1 MGKIIKMKDLLKK
14 EGIKLNKVYTD
25 KDRPPFK
32 IAEMKVNNSKVTKA
46 YNGVLNHM
54 RKEIKKLNDDEMYEM
69 TKKLKLWFKK
79 NIYEDVNEDFGSP
92 IKQLPTFSSKEAKKV
107 VDDGLR
113 VWAKD
118 LRKVQYRVIK
128 DWMSKA
134 KSGVI
139 DYFDI
144 VRGLETGDMSRAHP
158 YETKFF
164 KAILD
169 KDKILDRFRKY
180 FGGKKGKPGY
190 RGPR

>member
-1 MGKIIKMKDLLKK
+1 MAKIIKMMDLLKK
-14 EGIKLNKVYTD
+14 EGIELGKVYTD
-25 KDRPPFK
+25 KTMPPFK
-32 IAEMKVNNSKVTKA
+32 
-46 YNGVLNHM
+46 
-54 RKEIKKLNDDEMYEM
+54 
-69 TKKLKLWFKK
+69 
-79 NIYEDVNEDFGSP
+79 VNEDFGSP

-113 VWAKD
+113 LWAKD

-139 DYFDI
+139 DYFDV
-144 VRGLETGDMSRAHP
+144 VRGIQVGDISRAHP
-158 YETKFF
+158 YETKFL
-164 KAILD
+164 KAMLD

>member
-1 MGKIIKMKDLLKK
+1 MAKIIKMMDLLKK
-14 EGIKLNKVYTD
+14 EGIELGKVYTD
-25 KDRPPFK
+25 KDNPPFK

-79 NIYEDVNEDFGSP
+79 NIYEDVNEDFGSS

-139 DYFDI
+139 DYFDV

-158 YETKFF
+158 YETKFL
-164 KAILD
+164 KAMLD

>member
-14 EGIKLNKVYTD
+14 EGIELGKVYTD
-25 KDRPPFK
+25 KDNPPFK

-118 LRKVQYRVIK
+118 LRKVEYRVIK

-134 KSGVI
+134 KAGVI

-144 VRGLETGDMSRAHP
+144 VRGIQVGDISRAHP
-158 YETKFF
+158 YETKFL
-164 KAILD
+164 KAMLD